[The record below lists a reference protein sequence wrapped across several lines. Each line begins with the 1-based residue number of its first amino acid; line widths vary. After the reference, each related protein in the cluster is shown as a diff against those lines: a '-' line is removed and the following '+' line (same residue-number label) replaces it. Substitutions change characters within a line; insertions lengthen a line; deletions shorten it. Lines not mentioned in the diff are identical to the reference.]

1 MITWLSILESHC
13 HNDPEHHDDKQEHTF
28 KIDLASCRTELKHHI
43 YECVMRERGARHMF
57 QIIIDYPESR
67 KGGVLDDLKRCVS
80 VVGKRHLIIDNVR
93 NEFNKRLL
101 HPGVGTTDILAAFIN
116 AIRVLRYLDSTGV
129 MMELACHNVKQFLA
143 YVIDALD
150 SPPAV
155 IGVCGYSRRR
165 EDTIR
170 VIVSNMNEHDVL
182 ELDELTQSLRGSQT
196 L

>member
-1 MITWLSILESHC
+1 
-13 HNDPEHHDDKQEHTF
+13 
-28 KIDLASCRTELKHHI
+28 
-43 YECVMRERGARHMF
+43 MRERGARHMF

-67 KGGVLDDLKRCVS
+67 HGGVLDDLKRCVS

-143 YVIDALD
+143 YI
-150 SPPAV
+150 
-155 IGVCGYSRRR
+155 IKFF
-165 EDTIR
+165 
-170 VIVSNMNEHDVL
+170 
-182 ELDELTQSLRGSQT
+182 
-196 L
+196 

>member
-13 HNDPEHHDDKQEHTF
+13 AHDHETMNDKEQSTF
-28 KIDLASCRTELKHHI
+28 QIDLPSCRTELKHHI
-43 YECVMRERGARHMF
+43 YECIMRERGARHMF

-67 KGGVLDDLKRCVS
+67 QGGVLDDLKRCVS
-80 VVGKRHLIIDNVR
+80 IVGKRHLIIDNVR

-143 YVIDALD
+143 
-150 SPPAV
+150 
-155 IGVCGYSRRR
+155 
-165 EDTIR
+165 
-170 VIVSNMNEHDVL
+170 
-182 ELDELTQSLRGSQT
+182 
-196 L
+196 

>member
-1 MITWLSILESHC
+1 MAALSACRHRITNFIKQICEQYSSHACLPNLEQWFETGVITWLSILESHC
-13 HNDPEHHDDKQEHTF
+13 DNDQENAGDKQESTF
-28 KIDLASCRTELKHHI
+28 KIDLSSCRTELKHHI

-67 KGGVLDDLKRCVS
+67 QGGVLDDLKRCVS
-80 VVGKRHLIIDNVR
+80 IVGKRHLIIDNVR

-143 YVIDALD
+143 
-150 SPPAV
+150 
-155 IGVCGYSRRR
+155 
-165 EDTIR
+165 
-170 VIVSNMNEHDVL
+170 
-182 ELDELTQSLRGSQT
+182 
-196 L
+196 